1 MSILT
6 QGSKLYVID
15 PVGPVIMPID
25 CVTAFNPGG
34 APADQLEDTCMEDV
48 SGVRSYK
55 RGLKTPGQAAIT
67 LNIDPSNASH
77 VRLFELSEG
86 IANTNLKWALGWSD
100 GTAAPTGLD
109 SAGDFILPSSRT
121 WFTFEGYVADFPFD
135 FQLNALVT
143 GDISVQRSGP
153 GVWVPKA

>member
-6 QGSKLYVID
+6 QGSKLYMID
-15 PVGPVIMPID
+15 PADDSLLPID

-67 LNIDPSNASH
+67 LNIDPANASH
-77 VRLFELSEG
+77 VRLYELSEG
-86 IANTNLKWALGWSD
+86 IANQNLKFALGWSD
-100 GTAAPTGLD
+100 GTAAPTVD
-109 SAGDFILPSSRT
+109 SNSDFNLPNTRT

-143 GDISVQRSGP
+143 GDISIQRSGP

>member
-6 QGSKLYVID
+6 QGSKLYMID
-15 PVGPVIMPID
+15 PADQSLLPID

-34 APADQLEDTCMEDV
+34 APADQLEDTCMEDTDNY
-48 SGVRSYK
+48 RTYK

-67 LNIDPSNASH
+67 LNIDPANASH
-77 VRLFELSEG
+77 VRLQQLSEG
-86 IANTNLKWALGWSD
+86 VSNQNLKFALGWSD
-100 GTAAPTGLD
+100 GTAAPTVD
-109 SAGDFILPSSRT
+109 SAGDFNLPTSRT

-143 GDISVQRSGP
+143 GDVTIQRSGP
-153 GVWVPKA
+153 GIWVPKA

>member
-6 QGSKLYVID
+6 QGSKLYMID
-15 PVGPVIMPID
+15 PADESLLPID

-34 APADQLEDTCMEDV
+34 APADQLEDTCMEDT

-77 VRLFELSEG
+77 VRLYELSEG
-86 IANTNLKWALGWSD
+86 IANTNLKFALGWSD
-100 GTAAPTGLD
+100 GTAAPTVDTG
-109 SAGDFILPSSRT
+109 GEFNLPSTRT

-143 GDISVQRSGP
+143 GDISIQRSGP